1 MLLKVGTQVSNA
13 LKITLT
19 KFHQHLS
26 TGSQV
31 FKDWDKQQQQRRLT
45 TQSVLCYSPRR
56 QLIVEDKNC
65 ATNGPTPLTGA
76 TNPNIENQR
85 KHVIRDRILAI
96 KFTGLLIVKMTDTS
110 VDFHPAPW
118 ILGTART
125 IFGLLQVS
133 LQFGIVLLCKNQ
145 DPTIKKYFIWHF
157 LKKS

>member
-1 MLLKVGTQVSNA
+1 MLLKVGTQDSNA

-110 VDFHPAPW
+110 VDFHPVPLEVFRHVHATLPSFV
-118 ILGTART
+118 RRFFSP
-125 IFGLLQVS
+125 FGKFWFLAFLRSFAS
-133 LQFGIVLLCKNQ
+133 LIPPK
-145 DPTIKKYFIWHF
+145 
-157 LKKS
+157 